1 MNMDTLYLQMDTKI
15 LLNNAPLTRNSCKI
29 IKRTF
34 DIITAL
40 IVLVFIFPWAFIIIT
55 CCMKIFMPGPIF
67 FKQKRTGKDGFIF
80 TCYKFRTM
88 DAKNRSDEFVDPQSN
103 IYSLGNFLRTTSLD
117 ELPQFWNVLKGDMSI
132 IGPRPH
138 MLVHDEEYM
147 SKIEEYPLRY
157 AVKPGI
163 TGWAQV
169 NGLRGERDIRR
180 VKMRVDYDLWYIQN
194 WSVALDMKIMFR
206 TIGVMIKK

>member
-1 MNMDTLYLQMDTKI
+1 MNTLYLQMETET
-15 LLNNAPLTRNSCKI
+15 LLNNAPLTRNSCRM

-40 IVLVFIFPWAFIIIT
+40 IVLVLIFPWVYLIIA
-55 CCMKIFMPGPIF
+55 CCIKIFMPGPIF
-67 FKQKRTGKDGFIF
+67 FKQKRTGKDGAIF

-88 DAKNRSDEFVDPQSN
+88 DAKNHSDEFIDPQLN
-103 IYSLGNFLRTTSLD
+103 KYSLGNFLRSTSLD
-117 ELPQFWNVLKGDMSI
+117 ELPQFWNVLIGDMSI

-157 AVKPGI
+157 AV
-163 TGWAQV
+163 
-169 NGLRGERDIRR
+169 
-180 VKMRVDYDLWYIQN
+180 
-194 WSVALDMKIMFR
+194 
-206 TIGVMIKK
+206 

>member
-1 MNMDTLYLQMDTKI
+1 MNTLYLQMETET
-15 LLNNAPLTRNSCKI
+15 LLNNAPLTRNSCRM

-40 IVLVFIFPWAFIIIT
+40 IVLVLIFPWVYLIIA
-55 CCMKIFMPGPIF
+55 CCIKIFMPGPIF
-67 FKQKRTGKDGFIF
+67 FKQKRTGKDGAIF

-88 DAKNRSDEFVDPQSN
+88 DAKNHSDEFIDPQLN
-103 IYSLGNFLRTTSLD
+103 KYSLGNFLRSTSLD
-117 ELPQFWNVLKGDMSI
+117 ELPQFWNVLIGDMSI

-157 AVKPGI
+157 AGKARYYWLG
-163 TGWAQV
+163 TGKWSTRRKRHQKSENARR
-169 NGLRGERDIRR
+169 LRF
-180 VKMRVDYDLWYIQN
+180 VVYSTLV
-194 WSVALDMKIMFR
+194 SSFR
-206 TIGVMIKK
+206 HEDNVTYH

>member
-1 MNMDTLYLQMDTKI
+1 MNTLYLQMETET
-15 LLNNAPLTRNSCKI
+15 LLNKAPLTRSSCRM

-40 IVLVFIFPWAFIIIT
+40 IVLILIFPWAYLIIA
-55 CCMKIFMPGPIF
+55 CCIKIFMPGPIF
-67 FKQKRTGKDGFIF
+67 FKQKRTGKDGVIF

-88 DAKNRSDEFVDPQSN
+88 DAKNHSDEFIDPQLN
-103 IYSLGNFLRTTSLD
+103 KYSLGNFLRSTSLD
-117 ELPQFWNVLKGDMSI
+117 ELPQFWNVLIGDMSI

-147 SKIEEYPLRY
+147 SKIEEYSLRY

-169 NGLRGERDIRR
+169 NGLRGERD
-180 VKMRVDYDLWYIQN
+180 
-194 WSVALDMKIMFR
+194 
-206 TIGVMIKK
+206 KKSKNAYRL

>member
-1 MNMDTLYLQMDTKI
+1 MNTLYLQMETET
-15 LLNNAPLTRNSCKI
+15 LLNSAPLARKSCRM

-40 IVLVFIFPWAFIIIT
+40 IVLVLIFPWAYIIIA
-55 CCMKIFMPGPIF
+55 CCIKARMPGPIF
-67 FKQKRTGKDGFIF
+67 FKQKRTGKNGSIF

-88 DAKNRSDEFVDPQSN
+88 DAKNRSDEFIDPQSN
-103 IYSLGNFLRTTSLD
+103 KYSLGNFLRSTSLD
-117 ELPQFWNVLKGDMSI
+117 ELPQFWNVLIGDMSI

-169 NGLRGERDIRR
+169 NGLRGERDIKR
-180 VKMRVDYDLWYIQN
+180 VKMRVEYDLWYIQH
-194 WSVALDMKIMFR
+194 WSVALDMKIMLR

>member
-1 MNMDTLYLQMDTKI
+1 MNTLYLQMNTET
-15 LLNNAPLTRNSCKI
+15 LLNNSPLARNSSRMV
-29 IKRTF
+29 KRTF

-40 IVLVFIFPWAFIIIT
+40 IVLILFFPWVYLILACCIKII
-55 CCMKIFMPGPIF
+55 MPGSVF
-67 FKQKRTGKDGFIF
+67 FKQKRTGKGGKIF

-88 DAKNRSDEFVDPQSN
+88 DAKNRSDEFIDPQLN
-103 IYSLGNFLRTTSLD
+103 KYSLGNFLRTTSLD
-117 ELPQFWNVLKGDMSI
+117 EIPQFWNVLKGDMSI

-169 NGLRGERDIRR
+169 NGLRGERDIKR

-194 WSVALDMKIMFR
+194 WSILLDLKIMLR
-206 TIGVMIKK
+206 TVGVMIKK